1 MTPAA
6 FFKKYQNACLLA
18 AGALMMSLSFHPLN
32 LHFLAWFGFV
42 PVLYAFKDAT
52 PGRAFLSGLAFGFL
66 FSLFTLFWIVLLQI
80 EANIKLLIILGLIVM
95 YLYIGLYFG
104 IAMLA
109 GRKIGIWSLPLAIVG
124 LEYIRGIGEIG
135 FPWLSF
141 GYSQARY
148 PLFIQQAAVYG
159 VYGVSLWLVAL
170 NVGIYEALS
179 RRTLKHALLAAVI
192 FIAPLI
198 YGAARPDPPRARIA
212 RVGIVQPNIDP
223 NLKFSREMRLTTFE
237 RLIEL
242 SVRCARL
249 SVQTYGDSLDL
260 IIWPE
265 TATPVFLKS
274 PGKYQDLVRQLADRL
289 GVPIFTGTAIYE
301 SERNEIYNGA
311 VLVEPGLG
319 ITREYRKM
327 QLVPFSEH
335 MPFGQHIPL
344 LRKID
349 IGGGDYMPGAEHVV
363 FDIPAF
369 QFSCLICFES
379 IFPELS
385 RRSVDRGA
393 GVLVNITNDGWFGKV
408 SGAQQ
413 HNNMAILR
421 SVENGVVLLRSANT
435 GISMIVDQRGRI
447 LTERELFVDDI
458 IVAAVAVDPV
468 GTPYRRIG
476 DILPVICLIVTT
488 ILLTYRHFSGRTEI
502 HDAGYRIQNT

>member
-1 MTPAA
+1 MISPATTE
-6 FFKKYQNACLLA
+6 KYRNPALLA
-18 AGALMMSLSFHPLN
+18 AGAVLMSLSFHPLN
-32 LHFLAWFGFV
+32 LHFLAWFGLV
-42 PVLYAFKDAT
+42 PVLFALERST
-52 PGRAFLSGLAFGFL
+52 PGSSFRSGILFGFT
-66 FSLFTLFWIVLLQI
+66 FSMLTLFWIVFLQI
-80 EANIKLLIILGLIVM
+80 ETNIKLLIIFGLIVM

-109 GRKIGIWSLPLAIVG
+109 SRKIGIWSLPLALVG
-124 LEYIRGIGEIG
+124 LEYVRGIGEIG

-159 VYGVSLWLVAL
+159 MYGVSLWLVAL
-170 NVGIYEALS
+170 NVSIYQALKN
-179 RRTLKHALLAAVI
+179 RGLKNMLLAVAI
-192 FIAPLI
+192 FIAPVI
-198 YGAARPDPPRARIA
+198 YGIARHEPPRTRIA

-223 NLKFSREMRLTTFE
+223 NLKFSREMRFTTFE

-289 GVPIFTGTAIYE
+289 DVPIFTGTAIYE
-301 SERNEIYNGA
+301 SERNEIFNGA
-311 VLVEPGLG
+311 VLIEPGHG
-319 ITREYRKM
+319 ITQEYRKM

-335 MPFGQHIPL
+335 MPFNRHIPV
-344 LRKID
+344 LRKVD
-349 IGGGDYMPGAEHVV
+349 VGGGDYTPGTDHVV
-363 FDIPAF
+363 FDIPGFRFA
-369 QFSCLICFES
+369 CLICFES
-379 IFPELS
+379 IFPGLS
-385 RRSVDRGA
+385 RESVDRGA
-393 GVLVNITNDGWFGKV
+393 EVLVNITNDGWFGKI

-435 GISMIVDQRGRI
+435 GISMIVDQYGRVVI
-447 LTERELFVDDI
+447 EKELFVDDI
-458 IVAAVAVDPV
+458 IVAAVAVDQV
-468 GTPYRRIG
+468 ETTYRRIG

-488 ILLTYRHFSGRTEI
+488 ILLARNYFKTKEE
-502 HDAGYRIQNT
+502 